1 MWFRIGLAALF
12 LTAGCYRA
20 TVETGFAPSFDKHS
34 QWVHSWVFGLI
45 PPQVVQAEK
54 VCPRGVA
61 VVETRHSFLN
71 QVVAGLTA
79 GIYTPITVTV
89 TCGHMP
95 ALSGSAQVVPLQYGA
110 TYEEVMEGF
119 AEASDLSVKKKV
131 PVFVEFSGEGT
142 KK

>member
-1 MWFRIGLAALF
+1 MWFKIGLAALF

-34 QWVHSWVFGLI
+34 QWVNSWVFGLI
-45 PPQVVQAEK
+45 PPEVVQAEE

-71 QVVAGLTA
+71 LVVAGLSA

-89 TCGHMP
+89 TCGQMP
-95 ALSGSAQVVPLQYGA
+95 ALSGSAQVVPPQYGA
-110 TYEEVMEGF
+110 THEEVIEGF
-119 AEASDLSVKKKV
+119 AEASDPSMKKKV
-131 PVFVEFSGEGT
+131 PVLVEFPEEAT